1 MNLLLVRSKEQPE
14 VIGGGEF
21 DDGEHMTRFFL
32 LYLQRP
38 KLAAAL
44 GFRLSRLGTPRL
56 RAIAYTRFRMA
67 STAPAGKEVPQGFVL
82 HSENSSHIL
91 LDANAAFLN
100 PVQEFNR
107 DLSVACIRTWS
118 DETNKAKE
126 LKWKQKQE
134 RRQKAPAAKRVKGA
148 FLCYGCVIKA
158 E

>member
-1 MNLLLVRSKEQPE
+1 
-14 VIGGGEF
+14 
-21 DDGEHMTRFFL
+21 
-32 LYLQRP
+32 
-38 KLAAAL
+38 
-44 GFRLSRLGTPRL
+44 
-56 RAIAYTRFRMA
+56 MA

-118 DETNKAKE
+118 EETNKLKE

-134 RRQKAPAAKRVKGA
+134 RRQKAQEWEAATGAKDGEAPAAKRVKGA
-148 FLCYGCVIKA
+148 FRCYDYVDVS
-158 E
+158 EWL